1 VYNKENGAYVVKNR
15 RGGINWYRYQKKIL
29 EDKLL
34 PFAKD
39 CEVERPGIMVQ
50 EDNAPAHR
58 SKYQLEV
65 FCNWHV
71 LRMEWCPNSPDINAI
86 EPTWFWMKK
95 ETTKRGASTN
105 RKKLRSRWEKCWKE
119 LSQKKIQ
126 EWIERIPNHIKEI
139 IRLKGGNEYKEG
151 RQKGQERIGT
161 Y

>member
-1 VYNKENGAYVVKNR
+1 VYNKENKAYIIKNG

-65 FCNWHV
+65 FYNWHV
-71 LRMEWCPNSPDINAI
+71 LCMEWCPNSPNINAI
-86 EPTWFWMKK
+86 EPTWF
-95 ETTKRGASTN
+95 
-105 RKKLRSRWEKCWKE
+105 
-119 LSQKKIQ
+119 
-126 EWIERIPNHIKEI
+126 
-139 IRLKGGNEYKEG
+139 
-151 RQKGQERIGT
+151 
-161 Y
+161 

>member
-1 VYNKENGAYVVKNR
+1 
-15 RGGINWYRYQKKIL
+15 
-29 EDKLL
+29 
-34 PFAKD
+34 
-39 CEVERPGIMVQ
+39 
-50 EDNAPAHR
+50 
-58 SKYQLEV
+58 
-65 FCNWHV
+65 
-71 LRMEWCPNSPDINAI
+71 MEWCPNSPNINAI

-105 RKKLRSRWEKCWKE
+105 HKKLRSRWEKCWKE

-151 RQKGQERIGT
+151 RQNGQERIGT